1 MSIIHSAKEAILNAD
16 ENKEKILINFLGL
29 DIRSENTFVYL
40 KNSELDSEMVISS
53 GEIKFYESISI
64 KNKIITVNFTE
75 PIKPYGKCQLTKIF
89 SINLRRNG
97 DDIILFPSNHSIK
110 DLFVEFI
117 SLRENDKKSILR
129 KKEHKIVFNPIL
141 AKYLIHRG
149 FRIIDT
155 KKDRNNPDNWLPVF
169 LADDGFF
176 EAIETFE
183 RIEEYKK
190 ENHI

>member
-1 MSIIHSAKEAILNAD
+1 MSIIHSSKEAILNAD
-16 ENKEKILINFLGL
+16 EKKEKILINFLDL

-64 KNKIITVNFTE
+64 KNKIITVNFIE

-89 SINLRRNG
+89 SINLKRNG

-117 SLRENDKKSILR
+117 SLRENDKKSVLR

-141 AKYLIHRG
+141 AKYLIHQG

-155 KKDRNNPDNWLPVF
+155 KKDKNNPGNWLPVF
-169 LADDGFF
+169 LADEGFF

-190 ENHI
+190 ENNI